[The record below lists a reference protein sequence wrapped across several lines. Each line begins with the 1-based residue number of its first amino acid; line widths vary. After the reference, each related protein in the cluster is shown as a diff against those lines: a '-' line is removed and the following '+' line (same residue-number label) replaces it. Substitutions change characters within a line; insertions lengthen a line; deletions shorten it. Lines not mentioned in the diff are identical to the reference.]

1 MNNPIYIYVHAF
13 LLKKLER
20 KFAIIIM
27 DVNNVNLI
35 GTLEEL
41 TRIINYLIKE
51 FEMIDFEEKNLSQII
66 NQVFSN

>member
-1 MNNPIYIYVHAF
+1 
-13 LLKKLER
+13 
-20 KFAIIIM
+20 M